1 MAELSDLGAEGVV
14 AQNSEHYL
22 RAVLSRLA
30 RGRPVVTLRS
40 EDDAERRKAA
50 GVKEVE
56 VPMAGGGWVRDL
68 GYEPRDHDQ
77 IAQVLFTSGTQGESK
92 GVLLTH
98 GALANTTERI
108 VSVMA
113 MDGGIREYVGVPVY
127 HSFGFG
133 RCRAIASVG
142 GELYLPP
149 DGFSPREIAHMLE
162 ADEINAISAVP
173 TLWRLVLSQAPS
185 LRTLGE
191 RVRWIEIGSQ
201 FMSADEKRA
210 LRDLFPRSVIV
221 QHYGLTEAS
230 RSTFLE
236 IHRTEGHALESVGKP
251 TGGVE
256 ISIGEDSAIRIRGP
270 HLASGLLR
278 NGVIEPLVDKDSW
291 FTTSDAGHLDD
302 GGYLYFEGRTDDI
315 INCAGVKLS
324 PDLMEERIG
333 TLLQTSERIGVS
345 RIPDELRG
353 DAVLVAVRRNAPG
366 LDSASVRAAAS
377 HVLSEFGVSAAGAI
391 RLIEVEALPTTDTG
405 KLRRGVL
412 RELYDAVADS
422 TRARHGQQDAPPDA
436 PRDEVEQY
444 LLERVADRFAMT
456 DPALNDSIL
465 SNGAD
470 SLASLELVMDIE
482 SQYGV
487 ELALADLYRAPTV
500 AGIATSIRW
509 LMSGHQP
516 VAHRYVV
523 PLSSGEERGLPKL
536 FIVGGSY
543 GNVLHLHDLALG
555 LCSAVTP
562 YGIQYRGLLEN
573 DEPRETLEE
582 TANDFLDEMLAC
594 QPMGPY
600 LVGGYSGGGLIAV
613 EIARQLLARGAKV
626 QAVFMIDTRLPA
638 RLPYQPRFTAVERQ
652 RIRWIESRRSG
663 EGLTNLLR
671 RALGKVARTLTGDR
685 EPALGAGLEELSPIK
700 QRSERIHAAFVRA
713 SEQYQVPKLPTRL
726 CYFRPRDEDVYAL
739 PSGSIDFVDGQP
751 HRVNGGENGWRAF
764 FNETTVRTTPGGHYT
779 LAHAPNARHLAEAMV
794 EEIKA
799 LDEFV
804 GASG

>member
-1 MAELSDLGAEGVV
+1 MATLSDLGAEGVEGVV
-14 AQNSEHYL
+14 AQNSAHYL

-30 RGRPVVTLRS
+30 HGRTVVTLRS
-40 EDDAERRKAA
+40 EDDGERRKAA

-56 VPMAGGGWVRDL
+56 VPARGGGWVRDL
-68 GYEPRDHDQ
+68 AYEPSDSDG
-77 IAQVLFTSGTQGESK
+77 IAQVLFTSGTQGKSK

-108 VSVMA
+108 ASVMA
-113 MDGGIREYVGVPVY
+113 MDGQIREYVGVPVY

-133 RCRAIASVG
+133 RCRAVASVG

-149 DGFSPREIAHMLE
+149 DGFSPLEVLHMLE
-162 ADEINAISAVP
+162 ANEINAISAVP
-173 TLWRLVLSQAPS
+173 TLWRLVLTQAAS
-185 LRTLGE
+185 LRPFGE

-201 FMSADEKRA
+201 FMSGDEKRA

-236 IHRTEGHALESVGKP
+236 IHRAEGHALESVGKP

-256 ISIGEDSAIRIRGP
+256 ISIGQDSAIRIRGP
-270 HLASGLLR
+270 HLARGLLR
-278 NGVIEPLVDKDSW
+278 NGVIEPLVDEDSW

-324 PDLMEERIG
+324 PDLIEERIR

-353 DAVLVAVRRNAPG
+353 DAVLVAVRTGMRG
-366 LDSASVRAAAS
+366 LDSESVRAAAS
-377 HVLSEFGVSAAGAI
+377 QVLNEFGVSAAGAI
-391 RLIEVEALPTTDTG
+391 RFIEVEALPTTDTG

-412 RELYDAVADS
+412 RELYDAAADS
-422 TRARHGQQDAPPDA
+422 SRSQHGQQDAP
-436 PRDEVEQY
+436 RDEIEQY
-444 LLERVADRFAMT
+444 VLERLADRFGMT
-456 DPALNDSIL
+456 SPALNDSIL

-482 SQYGV
+482 SEYGV

-500 AGIATSIRW
+500 AGIANSIRW
-509 LMSGHQP
+509 VMSGDQP
-516 VAHRYVV
+516 VAYRYLV

-555 LCSAVTP
+555 LCPAVIP
-562 YGIQYRGLLEN
+562 YGIQYRGLLEE

-582 TANDFLDEMLAC
+582 TANDFVEEMLEC
-594 QPMGPY
+594 QPRGPY
-600 LVGGYSGGGLIAV
+600 LVGGYSGGGLVAV
-613 EIARQLLARGAKV
+613 EMARQLLARGAEV

-638 RLPYQPRFTAVERQ
+638 RLPYQRRFTLFERQ
-652 RIRWIESRRSG
+652 AIRWIASRRSG
-663 EGLTNLLR
+663 EGLTDLLR
-671 RALGKVARTLTGDR
+671 RGLGKVARILTRDR
-685 EPALGAGLEELSPIK
+685 GPAPGSGLEDLSPIK

-713 SEQYQVPKLPTRL
+713 SEQYEVPRLPTRL
-726 CYFRPRDEDVYAL
+726 CYFRPGDEEVYAL
-739 PSGSIDFVDGQP
+739 PSGTIDFVDGQP
-751 HRVNGGENGWRAF
+751 HRVNGSENGWRAF
-764 FNETTVRTTPGGHYT
+764 FDEATVRTTPGGHYT
-779 LAHAPNARHLAEAMV
+779 LAHAPNARHLAEVMV

-799 LDEFV
+799 LDQSV
-804 GASG
+804 DAAG